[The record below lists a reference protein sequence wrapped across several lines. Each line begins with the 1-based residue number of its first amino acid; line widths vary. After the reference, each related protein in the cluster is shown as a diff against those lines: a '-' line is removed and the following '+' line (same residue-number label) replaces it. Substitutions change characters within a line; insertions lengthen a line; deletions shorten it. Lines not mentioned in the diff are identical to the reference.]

1 MKKKISREF
10 IELYNLYFIWFKL
23 AKLDVVK
30 RYRRSVLGPF
40 WITITTLVTTTALSF
55 IYSKVLNVEILE
67 YFPYLTIGLIYWN
80 FVSTLLNESC
90 DTFIESERII
100 KQENF
105 SFIVYIMRVVTRNL
119 IILIHNLIIL
129 LIVFYISGLPSIYN
143 FFLFLISIILIV
155 TVSIPL
161 CFILSIIC
169 SRYRDIPP
177 IVSSLLQ
184 LSFFVTPI
192 LFKKGLLAEYSFILF
207 FNPFYYFLEIF
218 RSPLIGIDINLKYYF
233 VSFLIMLSTWIIL
246 FLIYNRSKNKIPF
259 WI

>member
-90 DTFIESERII
+90 DTFI
-100 KQENF
+100 NF
-105 SFIVYIMRVVTRNL
+105 L
-119 IILIHNLIIL
+119 
-129 LIVFYISGLPSIYN
+129 N
-143 FFLFLISIILIV
+143 FLV
-155 TVSIPL
+155 
-161 CFILSIIC
+161 
-169 SRYRDIPP
+169 
-177 IVSSLLQ
+177 
-184 LSFFVTPI
+184 LSFFQS
-192 LFKKGLLAEYSFILF
+192 LYLNCDAQLWLLI
-207 FNPFYYFLEIF
+207 IH
-218 RSPLIGIDINLKYYF
+218 LITI
-233 VSFLIMLSTWIIL
+233 
-246 FLIYNRSKNKIPF
+246 
-259 WI
+259 